1 MAEISSL
8 TIDPSSGFCS
18 SNSTF
23 YSKRTPFPL
32 PSNHSLDITTFISSY
47 PHHGKTAFIDATT
60 GRHLSFPDLWRAVD
74 SVSTC
79 LSDLG
84 IRKGN
89 VVLIISP
96 NSIFFPIVC
105 LSVMHLGAIIT
116 TSNPINT
123 SREIAIQMADSKPV
137 LVFTTSQV
145 VPKLAGSSLP
155 IVLLDDER
163 LTTEAASQVKIVTTI
178 NEMMKKGATGQIP
191 VRDRVYQDEAAS
203 LLYSS
208 GTTGASKGVISSHR
222 NLISLMQFFPYLT
235 FPGEGEQTHIC
246 TVPMF
251 HIYGFGAFAI
261 GKLTTGS
268 KVVILSKFDM
278 NEMLSAIEKY
288 RVTCLPLVPP
298 ILLTLVKEADRIRKK
313 YDLSSLQ
320 SIVCGGAPLGKD
332 LIDRFLEKFPTVEI
346 RQGYALTESTGFGA
360 SMHRAEECR
369 KYGSVG
375 LLSPNLEAKIIDPG
389 TGTALNVNQR
399 GELWVRGPSVMKGL
413 GLTETPVIS
422 SWPSL
427 ERQGL
432 PVDSDEQRVTKKVKN
447 RGDGSVLPGGRP
459 SGAIEHVPDT
469 GNNGDVCMLEDSRDS
484 GVTNV
489 DDVQPKDGAQQ
500 STTPRSYAAAASG
513 PGASEGNGRLRSS
526 MEDIEEHCGKSEHAE
541 ASHNCHGNRAF
552 LLSNK
557 QVDEVSAED
566 LFGPWMVVEDRRRRP
581 RRNDNFGK
589 QMPAGISGSRFE
601 ILNNLSGGVDDSSIG
616 ASVGGSSKQL
626 NVPAVSQSHV
636 AQMQGHQGDT
646 VNPNKQVNAGVSHTN
661 NGRSL
666 KARIVAM
673 ELGRVSE
680 IISAPETGSVVQ
692 HQAITIVEEGD
703 GREEGSGSFSRAGLK
718 GIGRKKVQFKK
729 KSDLKLPAGGLSS
742 VCSEMVNIRND
753 VSRRRFSYGDDIS
766 EKPPDDPGL
775 NGGTSLD
782 DTRVTDM
789 LQSDEERDPVLVVD

>member
-8 TIDPSSGFCS
+8 TIDSRSGFCS
-18 SNSTF
+18 PNSTF

-47 PHHGKTAFIDATT
+47 PHHGETAFIDATT
-60 GRHLSFPDLWRAVD
+60 GHHLSFADLWRAVD

-145 VPKLAGSSLP
+145 VLKLAGSSLP

-163 LTTEAASQVKIVTTI
+163 LTTEATSQVKIVTTI
-178 NEMMKKGATGQIP
+178 NEMMKGTTGQIP

-360 SMHRAEECR
+360 SMHRAEECG

-399 GELWVRGPSVMKGL
+399 GELRIRGPSVMKGYL
-413 GLTETPVIS
+413 NNAEATAAT
-422 SWPSL
+422 
-427 ERQGL
+427 
-432 PVDSDEQRVTKKVKN
+432 VDSEGWLKTGDLCYIDDDGYVYVVDRLKELIKYKGFQVPPAELEALLLSHPQILDAAVIPILDEEVGQYPMAYVVAAYKRIRKVEFVSSIPK
-447 RGDGSVLPGGRP
+447 SP
-459 SGAIEHVPDT
+459 SGKILRRELMRLAI
-469 GNNGDVCMLEDSRDS
+469 SR
-484 GVTNV
+484 
-489 DDVQPKDGAQQ
+489 
-500 STTPRSYAAAASG
+500 
-513 PGASEGNGRLRSS
+513 
-526 MEDIEEHCGKSEHAE
+526 I
-541 ASHNCHGNRAF
+541 
-552 LLSNK
+552 
-557 QVDEVSAED
+557 
-566 LFGPWMVVEDRRRRP
+566 
-581 RRNDNFGK
+581 
-589 QMPAGISGSRFE
+589 
-601 ILNNLSGGVDDSSIG
+601 
-616 ASVGGSSKQL
+616 
-626 NVPAVSQSHV
+626 
-636 AQMQGHQGDT
+636 
-646 VNPNKQVNAGVSHTN
+646 
-661 NGRSL
+661 
-666 KARIVAM
+666 
-673 ELGRVSE
+673 
-680 IISAPETGSVVQ
+680 
-692 HQAITIVEEGD
+692 
-703 GREEGSGSFSRAGLK
+703 
-718 GIGRKKVQFKK
+718 
-729 KSDLKLPAGGLSS
+729 
-742 VCSEMVNIRND
+742 
-753 VSRRRFSYGDDIS
+753 
-766 EKPPDDPGL
+766 
-775 NGGTSLD
+775 
-782 DTRVTDM
+782 
-789 LQSDEERDPVLVVD
+789 